1 LEKIALDRTD
11 CHESLAKAESLLLD
25 GNTEKKNLQKE
36 HEKLIEEKKNL
47 QVQVDDLS
55 SDLVALR
62 KELLQ
67 MEQDKQELESEKS
80 NATEKWKSILLE
92 KEKVQIINMN
102 KI

>member
-1 LEKIALDRTD
+1 MEKIASDRTD

-55 SDLVALR
+55 SDLIALR

>member
-1 LEKIALDRTD
+1 MEKIASDRTD

-80 NATEKWKSILLE
+80 NATEKWKSTLLE

-102 KI
+102 KM